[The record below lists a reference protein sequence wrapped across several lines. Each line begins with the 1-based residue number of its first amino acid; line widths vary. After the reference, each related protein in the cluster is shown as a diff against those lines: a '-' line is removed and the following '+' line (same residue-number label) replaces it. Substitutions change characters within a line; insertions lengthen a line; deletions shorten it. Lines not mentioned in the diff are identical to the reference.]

1 MSISRHVLSILAL
14 SLQVLGYSA
23 DGRKVYAAVGR
34 NIDLYCGTSK
44 DDAQHGNWTYQEKE
58 SELEGDV
65 PADIIEKTTKLE
77 FRPVKESHRGI
88 YSCISSNTTIVKINL
103 SVGARPR
110 KPIRL
115 SVFPLLDESEYST
128 LDISWENNGNA
139 EETE

>member
-58 SELEGDV
+58 SELGLFQR
-65 PADIIEKTTKLE
+65 EKQTISFCKKGFSST
-77 FRPVKESHRGI
+77 VKGSVSTQG
-88 YSCISSNTTIVKINL
+88 SCSILTSAEHMRAAERKASSFT
-103 SVGARPR
+103 R
-110 KPIRL
+110 
-115 SVFPLLDESEYST
+115 E
-128 LDISWENNGNA
+128 
-139 EETE
+139 